1 MKENRMIQTINLT
14 VTGMKCGGCE
24 TNVVGKLT
32 ALAGVESAVANF
44 KENIVRVDFD
54 VDQIDVDELEELI
67 IAAGFG
73 IE

>member
-1 MKENRMIQTINLT
+1 MIQTIHLT

-32 ALAGVESAVANF
+32 ALTGVERAEANF
-44 KENIVRVDFD
+44 KENLVSVDFD
-54 VDQIDVDELEELI
+54 ADQIDVDELEDVI

-73 IE
+73 VE